1 MAEETSTLDLVQ
13 DVTDW
18 SIFSILTLVE
28 LYVLIRLRFKIDFSG
43 LLTLLIHF
51 SVSLLRVMNNN
62 IDIKGA
68 FQYVFLVVGS
78 NLIWFSLY
86 YFTSEL

>member
-1 MAEETSTLDLVQ
+1 MAGETSIQGIVQ

-51 SVSLLRVMNNN
+51 SVSLLRVMNN
-62 IDIKGA
+62 IGIKAA

>member
-1 MAEETSTLDLVQ
+1 MAGESSVQDIVQ

-18 SIFSILTLVE
+18 SIFSILTLIE
-28 LYVLIRLRFKIDFSG
+28 LFVLIRLRFKIDFSG

-62 IDIKGA
+62 IGIKAA